1 LCAYKVLVSIKEYYV
16 ITQSS
21 KNITYVGAILFVLFF
36 LKVSSTATQVR
47 DVGITAEASI
57 EDYIGSQACAECHQ
71 GKYDDWSGKHKSHF
85 VRYRSDISESPPGN
99 WQNSP
104 IKGDDVFLIVGGRNK
119 VAFVDK
125 NWKVFPYLY
134 HLRKQRWIMRSVWT
148 HQDYRL
154 RCGPCHTVGLNPKT
168 KRFIEINVGCE
179 TCHGPARKHAEDP
192 EQKKLKV
199 PGKTDGHNVLFTC
212 RKCHD
217 ERGRHA
223 RAIKHFN
230 GAFHGK
236 GE

>member
-1 LCAYKVLVSIKEYYV
+1 M